1 MPIFGLFTE
10 ETLGLEGAVDLLSE
24 AARRRFMLRRLLIEL
39 MHFFVELVNV
49 LVIDNKASL
58 LW

>member
-24 AARRRFMLRRLLIEL
+24 AACRRFVLRRLLIEL
-39 MHFFVELVNV
+39 VHFFVELVNV